1 MNEGQSLSG
10 ASEEQKGVVS
20 VMKRGPERGT
30 VPGVGS
36 KGGNIFMND

>member
-20 VMKRGPERGT
+20 VMKRGPERGECLAWEAR
-30 VPGVGS
+30 
-36 KGGNIFMND
+36 GGNIFMND